1 MPEVP
6 SIRIDAAGSIL
17 VFSAYSED
25 WAGRTALQHRA
36 PSPEVHL
43 EWKAVIGAA
52 AAKAHF
58 VRIADLSAKRSE
70 GPLPSC

>member
-25 WAGRTALQHRA
+25 WAWRTALQHRA

-43 EWKAVIGAA
+43 ERKAVIGAA

-58 VRIADLSAKRSE
+58 GPHS
-70 GPLPSC
+70 GPLCKAQQRSAS